1 MWDVIY
7 PLEDK
12 FLRVLKKL
20 KGGDSLAENDLL
32 RTIMEQAARE
42 LLLLEASDWEFVIS
56 TQGAIEYSKERFG
69 RHAELL
75 TQLLEMAE
83 DYDAGVGINEDEAET
98 LQEALI
104 VDRPFTEVDLGWWD
118 SPQ

>member
-1 MWDVIY
+1 
-7 PLEDK
+7 
-12 FLRVLKKL
+12 
-20 KGGDSLAENDLL
+20 
-32 RTIMEQAARE
+32 MEQAARE

-75 TQLLEMAE
+75 TRLLEMAE
-83 DYDAGVGINEDEAET
+83 SYDAGEGIDEDEAET

-104 VDRPFTEVDLGWWD
+104 VDRPFAEVDLGWWG
-118 SPQ
+118 